1 MKGNK
6 LTVSMDMLLVLFSF
20 ILFVCSFLEVR
31 NVIQLD
37 TKVLNNIFMKNLEPI
52 ENISLG
58 RNWCDNSKGYYS
70 LFNYTFAGVNEN
82 CYDTNTHKFLN
93 KSCSLTNN
101 TIPIEGIPEKTLSI
115 WRDKNICVKRMQ
127 NTTSNLKI
135 VKDKCPEDYNQCGFI
150 NTNNNYNYTTT
161 NQKILCV
168 KNIIQC
174 PINFFIITD
183 DIKPFNHSSIY
194 TIKELFNGMYL
205 VFSNKI
211 VDSVIP
217 IDFKISEGLYPCLET
232 ERRSN
237 LTVQFPL
244 LNNLDIS
251 NCNRTHYS
259 FTLNDTGYDTR
270 YTKIDTVTKEQFFQD
285 NDLDLDYRELPNITG
300 VWESDIKSSYYSMFY
315 RDFYNDK
322 ENCEGFVEFEKT
334 LIKERFLLYLKLV
347 INLSNIIVMVLF
359 IALLSLVK
367 VFSNFVHSLVFF
379 VKIILCYAL
388 IAFNVCLIKLH
399 TEKDIVIISDFIN
412 VENENQCF
420 DELSKYTL
428 QRYEVQDKT
437 DSVQKVIEWEFWFN
451 VCYGIFIFFEGCRFI
466 HKVYVRI
473 KNTYRRNIAV
483 GEIGEENL
491 QAILKEY
498 RDKDRKERKRKK
510 KEIDI

>member
-37 TKVLNNIFMKNLEPI
+37 TKVMNNIFMKNLEPI

-82 CYDTNTHKFLN
+82 CYNNITHKFLN

-101 TIPIEGIPEKTLSI
+101 TIPIEAIPEKTLSI

-150 NTNNNYNYTTT
+150 NSISTKNDEQTR
-161 NQKILCV
+161 KILCV

-174 PINFFIITD
+174 PINFFAIT
-183 DIKPFNHSSIY
+183 NETEHYNSSY
-194 TIKELFNGMYL
+194 TKVELFNGTKL
-205 VFSNKI
+205 VFSNKR
-211 VDSVIP
+211 VDNVIP
-217 IDFKISEGLYPCLET
+217 IDFKISEGSYPCLET

-244 LNNLDIS
+244 LNNLDIF
-251 NCNRTHYS
+251 NCNRSHYS
-259 FTLNDTGYDTR
+259 IEPDNTGYDTR
-270 YTKIDTVTKEQFFQD
+270 YTKVDTVSKEQFFQD
-285 NDLDLDYRELPNITG
+285 NDLDLDYRELPKLNG
-300 VWESDIKSSYYSMFY
+300 VWESDIEAANYSMFY

-322 ENCEGFVEFEKT
+322 ENCEGFIEFETT
-334 LIKERFLLYLKLV
+334 LSKERFLLYLKLV

-359 IALLSLVK
+359 ITVLSLVK
-367 VFSNFVHSLVFF
+367 VFSNFVHSFIFF
-379 VKIILCYAL
+379 VKIIVCYAL
-388 IAFNVCLIKLH
+388 IAFNICLIKLH
-399 TEKDIVIISDFIN
+399 TEKDIVIISNFIN
-412 VENENQCF
+412 VDKENQCF
-420 DELSKYTL
+420 DRLSIQTL
-428 QRYEVQDKT
+428 KRYEVHFKT
-437 DSVQKVIEWEFWFN
+437 DAVQQAIEWEFWFN

-498 RDKDRKERKRKK
+498 RDKERKERNARRKK
-510 KEIDI
+510 KEFDI